1 MMKYYK
7 EASLENNTNK
17 MVYRLCKSMK
27 LLTVTSKVS
36 FFSNFLLSSEFEHSF
51 VLCDRRS
58 FSFFCL
64 RVTSFHLSPCTLCTK
79 SWCLCWSQSS
89 SQSRSLSRRCS
100 YFQLNLG
107 KSCSLFFQLVLE
119 QLGISLLLVYLYVL
133 VKVFKFRMT
142 RKLLKLCVS

>member
-1 MMKYYK
+1 
-7 EASLENNTNK
+7 
-17 MVYRLCKSMK
+17 MK

-51 VLCDRRS
+51 VLWDRRS

-64 RVTSFHLSPCTLCTK
+64 RVTSFLLTPSSLYTK
-79 SWCLCWSQSS
+79 SWCLCWSQST
-89 SQSRSLSRRCS
+89 SQRRSLSRRCS

-119 QLGISLLLVYLYVL
+119 HFGINLLLVYLYVP

-142 RKLLKLCVS
+142 RKLLDFCVS